1 MKYIILAILGFVLTT
16 LPSKQTKACEIEFKI
31 LKGEKEQYKS
41 GDTIVVLIE
50 VKLTHRSCPVAMKKT
65 KFKLKGMKVI
75 KSTPWKQKSANDW
88 ERKLMIVITETEAK
102 KINLTAIRECEKDG
116 GFGTLKLDVEP

>member
-1 MKYIILAILGFVLTT
+1 MKIIVIMIMGLILSVI
-16 LPSKQTKACEIEFKI
+16 PMKESKACEIEFKI
-31 LKGEKEQYKS
+31 LKGEKDSYVV
-41 GDTIVVLIE
+41 GDTIVIKVD

-88 ERKLMIVITETEAK
+88 VRKLKIVVTEKNAK
-102 KINLTAIRECEKDG
+102 KINITAIRECEKDG
-116 GFGTLKLDVEP
+116 GFGSLKLDME

>member
-1 MKYIILAILGFVLTT
+1 MGLMLAII
-16 LPSKQTKACEIEFKI
+16 PMKESRACEIEFKI
-31 LKGEKEQYKS
+31 LKGEKENYKV
-41 GDTIVVLIE
+41 GDTLVIKVD

-88 ERKLMIVITETEAK
+88 VRKLKIVVTEKNAK
-102 KINLTAIRECEKDG
+102 KINITAIRECEKDG
-116 GFGTLKLDVEP
+116 GFGTLKLNME

>member
-1 MKYIILAILGFVLTT
+1 MKIIVIMIMGLILSVI
-16 LPSKQTKACEIEFKI
+16 PMKESKACEIEFKI
-31 LKGEKEQYKS
+31 LKGEKDSYKV
-41 GDTIVVLIE
+41 GDTIVIKVD

-88 ERKLMIVITETEAK
+88 VRKLKIVVTEKNAK
-102 KINLTAIRECEKDG
+102 KINITAIRECEKDG
-116 GFGTLKLDVEP
+116 GFGSLKLDME